1 MPLTA
6 GQHHALE
13 LCAACVCSQV
23 LSLVDYP
30 DLLKNKTALCAY
42 PDDAVARA
50 KAYIAGIPG
59 GTGVWMGVAAPV
71 CACVRAPCV

>member
-1 MPLTA
+1 MLTA
-6 GQHHALE
+6 AASSFAHTVPHTCGHTSI
-13 LCAACVCSQV
+13 ACVYSQV

-59 GTGVWMGVAAPV
+59 GTGA
-71 CACVRAPCV
+71 